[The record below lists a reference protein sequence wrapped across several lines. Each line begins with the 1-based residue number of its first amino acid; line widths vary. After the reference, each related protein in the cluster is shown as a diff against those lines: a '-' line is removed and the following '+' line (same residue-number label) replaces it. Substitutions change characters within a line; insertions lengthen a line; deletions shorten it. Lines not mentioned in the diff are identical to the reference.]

1 MSSRSARE
9 ELRRGL
15 WPDKETLE
23 SDEPFSGFLPLIV
36 FALVMVAF
44 TSSVV
49 ALSLVTPEWIP

>member
-15 WPDKETLE
+15 WPDKEPLG
-23 SDEPFSGFLPLIV
+23 SDETFSGFLPLIV
-36 FALVMVAF
+36 FALVMVTF